1 MRAILHIGTEKTG
14 TTSIQSFLTQN
25 RQALR
30 QFGYAYLESTGLPSN
45 RKLATYCFNS
55 DRHDD
60 HHVALGIVES
70 EKREL
75 WRAKFEEDF
84 DREVRSLDESVRSVF
99 ISNEQLHSRLFS
111 IEEIQRVNDILYK
124 YFDSV
129 EVFVYLRRQDKMA
142 CSLYSTALKCGHSME
157 QVLPQVPDTDHY
169 YNYEVLLDKW
179 SEVFGQQN
187 ITVRVFDR
195 KELAGGDLLS
205 DFLTASNALDID
217 LKQLE
222 LPGMENESLLP
233 PAQEYLRLCNQVP
246 GPASPRESSNV
257 RNFLISSL
265 EELYGGKPRLPTRAQ
280 ATEFYQK
287 FIASNNRVAHKWLD
301 REVLFEEKFTEYPEE
316 EIETGLDLQMA
327 VNISMELLK
336 LKTTSTWKDSQ
347 RLLKDIEADP
357 AETVGLVADYFATIN
372 PALSRKLRQSS
383 VGFNVDESN
392 RSECKLQDRDIA
404 A

>member
-25 RQALR
+25 RQELR

-45 RKLATYCFNS
+45 RKLATYCFDS

-70 EKREL
+70 EKREQ
-75 WRAKFEEDF
+75 WRAQFEKDF
-84 DREVRSLDESVRSVF
+84 DQEIRSLDGNIHTVF

-111 IEEIQRVNDILYK
+111 LDEIQRVKHILAR

-129 EVFVYLRRQDKMA
+129 EVYVYLRRQDKMA

-179 SEVFGQQN
+179 SEIFGQSN

-195 KELAGGDLLS
+195 KELVGGDLLS
-205 DFLTASNALDID
+205 DFLNASNALDID
-217 LKQLE
+217 LNKLE

-233 PAQEYLRLCNQVP
+233 MAQEYLRMCNQVP
-246 GPASPRESSNV
+246 GPASPKVSSNV

-265 EELYGGKPRLPTRAQ
+265 EELYGGKPRLPTRGQ
-280 ATEFYQK
+280 ATEFYSK
-287 FIASNNRVAHKWLD
+287 FSSSNNRVALKWLG
-301 REVLFEEKFTEYPEE
+301 RETLFEEKFAEYPEA
-316 EIETGLDLQMA
+316 EIENALDLQMA
-327 VNISMELLK
+327 VNISMEILK
-336 LKTTSTWKDSQ
+336 LKTTSDWQNSQ
-347 RLLKDIEADP
+347 VLLKNINTDP
-357 AETVGLVADYFATIN
+357 DATTELLAQYFAPIN
-372 PALSRKLRQSS
+372 PALSKKLRQSA
-383 VGFNVDESN
+383 VQ
-392 RSECKLQDRDIA
+392 LQDSDIA